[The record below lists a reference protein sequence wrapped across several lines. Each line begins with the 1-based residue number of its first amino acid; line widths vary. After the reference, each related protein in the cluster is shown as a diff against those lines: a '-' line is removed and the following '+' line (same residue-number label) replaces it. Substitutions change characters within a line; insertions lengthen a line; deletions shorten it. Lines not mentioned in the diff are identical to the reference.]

1 MFPEM
6 SEDFLAR
13 EFAVMVPHLQELE
26 RHFFELVAYGNVPD
40 VKEFLENN
48 PKFNVNAVDFQE
60 EWDDDVCRPSAPRL
74 TEADTDNGLT
84 PLLPP
89 TRRSQYFLIS
99 WLFGT
104 PGDLHGVTALHIAI
118 RDRNMPM
125 VEYLLSHP
133 DIDPGDAHLHA
144 IRENEIKI
152 AMVILNKLKELS
164 HGLEFAGVTQ
174 STDFPDETT
183 PLAVAAQYG
192 HFEMINMLRNRH
204 HGLAKPHLPSCICEN
219 CKSEREKYDDLTIEK
234 MRLFIYKAVANP
246 AFMCQTVDDP
256 ILEAFNLSNDLK
268 KAGTFVRE
276 FYYEY
281 KRLAEIFNLLDK
293 LSESADEV
301 EIILKRSTGFSHS
314 YKFLYPR
321 LLFALHNKERSFVAH
336 PNIQQV
342 ITSKWIDGWY
352 EWVSMNK
359 WMKCLYVLM
368 RIFVLPVILVVV
380 LVAPNSKRSK
390 FWQSPV
396 NKFISS
402 TASYLVFLL
411 FVFLQSNMDKSEQLR
426 GPPNNAYVWILI
438 IYVMSFCWALFRICI
453 IHGPKRFF
461 AGPWY
466 WFEMIMI
473 FLFILTFL
481 YWITAAL
488 DVRINGQ
495 LELERKYWNRYD
507 PTLIAE
513 GIYCLATIM
522 AFLKLLYICQLDYH
536 LGPLQLSL
544 GQMIKDV
551 RINEAVV
558 SPGTCRLYQYYEDM
572 VQIDDESKIKT
583 QQVNS
588 FVNFSATMKT
598 LFWAIF
604 CMSPIESAD
613 VIIENLPGESEN
625 ETIINQHT
633 FTEIIGYVAFA
644 GFTFIGVIVI
654 LNMLIAC
661 MSNTMTKVTENVI
674 VEWTFGRTETYVDCM
689 LTTALPPPFNI
700 IPTYVGVQPIV
711 EYLKVWLKP
720 TPEKR
725 ARWHPHYCFYIET
738 LTEESNT
745 DFDVVMGQL
754 VQRYFRKKDKEAEE
768 NETEKLTR
776 EIIDFRDE
784 MDHRTIF
791 KINDPL
797 LTRSAQNASTSNTG
811 LACTVIQQSITQG
824 DMKPSP
830 GESLLRSPEFSTRK
844 GKLTRDT
851 IRLWYRKFNVGER
864 EQSIVLPKNKTQ
876 ETFLEEQIDHSSPMI
891 SPLKG
896 KILFHKR
903 NTQPTRFHFLNCT
916 RCGTLQE
923 QFAQ

>member
-6 SEDFLAR
+6 SEDFLAK
-13 EFAVMVPHLQELE
+13 EFAVMVPHPQELE

-48 PKFNVNAVDFQE
+48 PKFNVNAVDFQ
-60 EWDDDVCRPSAPRL
+60 S
-74 TEADTDNGLT
+74 
-84 PLLPP
+84 
-89 TRRSQYFLIS
+89 IS
-99 WLFGT
+99 
-104 PGDLHGVTALHIAI
+104 ALHIAI

-152 AMVILNKLKELS
+152 AIVILNKLNELS

-204 HGLAKPHLPSCICEN
+204 HGLAKPHLPSCVCEN

-256 ILEAFNLSNDLK
+256 ILEAFNLSSELK

-281 KRLAEIFNLLDK
+281 KRLAESVSQFATDLIDCAR
-293 LSESADEV
+293 SADEV
-301 EIILKRSTGFSHS
+301 EVILKRSTGFSHS

-352 EWVSMNK
+352 EWVSMNT

-426 GPPNNAYVWILI
+426 GPPNNGITFTVEPRLEP
-438 IYVMSFCWALFRICI
+438 R
-453 IHGPKRFF
+453 
-461 AGPWY
+461 
-466 WFEMIMI
+466 FEMIMI

-551 RINEAVV
+551 VKFIILFSIIIFAFGA
-558 SPGTCRLYQYYEDM
+558 GTCRLYQYYEDM

-661 MSNTMTKVTENVI
+661 MSNTMTKVTENLI

-700 IPTYVGVQPIV
+700 IPTYVGIQPIV

-754 VQRYFRKKDKEAEE
+754 VRRYFRKKDKEAEE

-776 EIIDFRDE
+776 EIIELR
-784 MDHRTIF
+784 
-791 KINDPL
+791 N
-797 LTRSAQNASTSNTG
+797 
-811 LACTVIQQSITQG
+811 
-824 DMKPSP
+824 
-830 GESLLRSPEFSTRK
+830 LLRDA
-844 GKLTRDT
+844 LTT
-851 IRLWYRKFNVGER
+851 I
-864 EQSIVLPKNKTQ
+864 
-876 ETFLEEQIDHSSPMI
+876 
-891 SPLKG
+891 
-896 KILFHKR
+896 
-903 NTQPTRFHFLNCT
+903 
-916 RCGTLQE
+916 
-923 QFAQ
+923 

>member
-1 MFPEM
+1 MFSEM
-6 SEDFLAR
+6 TEDFLAK
-13 EFAVMVPHLQELE
+13 EFAVMVPQLQELE
-26 RHFFELVAYGNVPD
+26 KYFFELVAYGNVSD
-40 VKEFLENN
+40 VTEFLENN
-48 PKFNVNAVDFQE
+48 PKFNVNAVDFQ
-60 EWDDDVCRPSAPRL
+60 
-74 TEADTDNGLT
+74 
-84 PLLPP
+84 
-89 TRRSQYFLIS
+89 
-99 WLFGT
+99 
-104 PGDLHGVTALHIAI
+104 GVTALHIAV
-118 RDRNMPM
+118 RDRNLPM

-133 DIDPGDAHLHA
+133 EIDPGDAHLHA

-152 AMVILNKLKELS
+152 AIVILNKLNELS
-164 HGLEFAGVTQ
+164 PGLEYAGVTQ
-174 STDFPDETT
+174 STDFPNEAT
-183 PLAVAAQYG
+183 PLAVAAQCG
-192 HFEMINMLRNRH
+192 HFEMINVLRNRH
-204 HGLAKPHLPSCICEN
+204 HGLPKPHLPSCICEE
-219 CKSEREKYDDLTIEK
+219 CKSERERYDVLTIEK
-234 MRLFIYKAVANP
+234 MRLFTYKAIANP
-246 AFMCQTVDDP
+246 AFICQTVDDP
-256 ILEAFNLSNDLK
+256 ILEAFNLSYELK
-268 KAGTFVRE
+268 KTGTFVRE
-276 FYYEY
+276 FYSEY
-281 KRLAEIFNLLDK
+281 KRLAENVSQFATDLIDCAR
-293 LSESADEV
+293 SADEV
-301 EIILKRSTGFSHS
+301 EVILKRSTGFSHS

-321 LLFALHNKERSFVAH
+321 LLFALHNKQRSFVAH
-336 PNIQQV
+336 PNIQQL
-342 ITSKWIDGWY
+342 ITSKWIDGWH
-352 EWVSMNK
+352 EWISMDT
-359 WMKCLYVLM
+359 WMKCLFVLM
-368 RIFVLPVILVVV
+368 RIFMLPVMLVVV

-438 IYVMSFCWALFRICI
+438 IYMMSFSWELIRISI

-551 RINEAVV
+551 VKFIILFSIIIFAFTA
-558 SPGTCRLYQYYEDM
+558 GTCRLYQYYEDM

-583 QQVNS
+583 QQINS
-588 FVNFSATMKT
+588 FVNFSATLKT

-633 FTEIIGYVAFA
+633 FTEIIGYIAFA
-644 GFTFIGVIVI
+644 GFTFISVIVI

-661 MSNTMTKVTENVI
+661 MSNTMTKITENVI
-674 VEWTFGRTETYVDCM
+674 VEWTFGRTEAYVDFM
-689 LTTALPPPFNI
+689 LTTTLPPPFNI
-700 IPTYVGVQPIV
+700 IPTYVGIQPIV

-720 TPEKR
+720 TPDKR

-738 LTEESNT
+738 LTEENDS
-745 DFDVVMGQL
+745 DFSMVMGQL
-754 VQRYFRKKDKEAEE
+754 VQRYFRKKDKQVEE
-768 NETEKLTR
+768 NEAEKLTR
-776 EIIDFRDE
+776 EIIELR
-784 MDHRTIF
+784 
-791 KINDPL
+791 N
-797 LTRSAQNASTSNTG
+797 
-811 LACTVIQQSITQG
+811 
-824 DMKPSP
+824 
-830 GESLLRSPEFSTRK
+830 LLRDA
-844 GKLTRDT
+844 LTT
-851 IRLWYRKFNVGER
+851 I
-864 EQSIVLPKNKTQ
+864 
-876 ETFLEEQIDHSSPMI
+876 
-891 SPLKG
+891 
-896 KILFHKR
+896 
-903 NTQPTRFHFLNCT
+903 
-916 RCGTLQE
+916 
-923 QFAQ
+923 